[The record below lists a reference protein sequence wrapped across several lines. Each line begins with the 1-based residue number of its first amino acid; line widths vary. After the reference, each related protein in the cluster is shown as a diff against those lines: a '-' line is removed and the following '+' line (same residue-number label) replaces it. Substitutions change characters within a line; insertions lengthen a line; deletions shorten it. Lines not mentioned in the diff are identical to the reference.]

1 MLLMVGSAF
10 QTKGVDRAI
19 RAVANLP
26 EDLRNRVRMF
36 IIGRGKIRAFSSFAK
51 KVGLAGQVDFL
62 GGREDVPKFLLAA
75 DLLIHTARTENTG
88 TVLIE
93 AMAAGL
99 PVLVT
104 ENCGYAFHVRDAE
117 AGRLVPM
124 PFGQEALNKTLKD
137 VLSGNDLR
145 KLGENGVRYTA
156 RVDVTGLH
164 DKAVDIIEEVA
175 GRRGRP

>member
-1 MLLMVGSAF
+1 
-10 QTKGVDRAI
+10 
-19 RAVANLP
+19 
-26 EDLRNRVRMF
+26 
-36 IIGRGKIRAFSSFAK
+36 
-51 KVGLAGQVDFL
+51 
-62 GGREDVPKFLLAA
+62 VPKFLLAA

-104 ENCGYAFHVRDAE
+104 ENCGYAFHVRDAK
-117 AGRLVPM
+117 AGYLVPM
-124 PFGQEALNKTLKD
+124 PFEQETLNKALQE
-137 VLSGNDLR
+137 VLSGNDLC
-145 KLGENGVRYTA
+145 KLGENGVQYTA

-175 GRRGRP
+175 GRRKRP